1 MSRQIRNTLRCTAA
15 LLTIAALMAP
25 AALATRYVAGPSAA
39 ATGTT
44 GATAAIRTGGFAWA
58 DAGLGFAVACGGMLT
73 ALGLVRMGRHLHVR
87 PEGRAA

>member
-44 GATAAIRTGGFAWA
+44 GATGGFAWA